1 MYVAIYVF
9 QKWVRFG
16 EICSGYVNRCEMDQS
31 LSIDAVY
38 GFLDGRA
45 DLMSHAQRNKEIER
59 IKQEFKDML
68 SIEDITMADTDS
80 S

>member
-1 MYVAIYVF
+1 
-9 QKWVRFG
+9 
-16 EICSGYVNRCEMDQS
+16 MDRS

-45 DLMSHAQRNKEIER
+45 DLMSHAQRNKEIQR
-59 IKQEFKDML
+59 IKQEFKEML
-68 SIEDITMADTDS
+68 SIEDITMADADS

>member
-1 MYVAIYVF
+1 
-9 QKWVRFG
+9 
-16 EICSGYVNRCEMDQS
+16 MDPT

-45 DLMSHAQRNKEIER
+45 DLMNQTQRKEEMER

-68 SIEDITMADTDS
+68 SIEDITLVDADSD
-80 S
+80 